1 MTQHFISVLGPY
13 RKRIMKIFKARFCLA
28 AASLSSKTPLP
39 HDTQFE
45 NWLGNITHDA
55 LVQSQLFAKT
65 SEGINSIQTGEFTRY
80 WYVVLA
86 NSVWT
91 FSNSVSGSTY
101 LPYPRWANSLE
112 SSRTHAEHC
121 LARLRMTLDCRELTA
136 ACILTP

>member
-1 MTQHFISVLGPY
+1 MTNVYNCSSGCVDRQAEARTAIGYAPFSAEMTQHFISVLGPY

-65 SEGINSIQTGEFTRY
+65 PEGINSIQTGEFTRY
-80 WYVVLA
+80 WYVC
-86 NSVWT
+86 
-91 FSNSVSGSTY
+91 Y
-101 LPYPRWANSLE
+101 IIQQ
-112 SSRTHAEHC
+112 
-121 LARLRMTLDCRELTA
+121 RLDLF
-136 ACILTP
+136 